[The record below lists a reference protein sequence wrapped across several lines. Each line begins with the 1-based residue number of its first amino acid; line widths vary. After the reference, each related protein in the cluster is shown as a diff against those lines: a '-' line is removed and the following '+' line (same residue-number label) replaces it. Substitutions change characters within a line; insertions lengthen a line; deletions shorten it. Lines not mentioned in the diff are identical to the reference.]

1 MPGHPQA
8 QAPPEVPFGGAL
20 FYAAIMPTS
29 FSDLEEEW
37 DAALDWDDRYALLI
51 DLGRQLPAMDPA
63 LKTAAT
69 RVPGCSANVWVYP
82 LAEGGHLRFQ
92 ADSDAAITKGIV
104 ALVVL
109 MAQGKAPA
117 EVLATDFEGAIDR
130 LGLRQHLSSN
140 RTQGL
145 PNMIARVREAARRLA
160 A

>member
-1 MPGHPQA
+1 MPGHVMIP
-8 QAPPEVPFGGAL
+8 
-20 FYAAIMPTS
+20 
-29 FSDLEEEW
+29 DLETIIDEW
-37 DAALDWDDRYALLI
+37 EAALDWDDRYVQLI
-51 DLGRQLPAMDPA
+51 DLGRQLPPMDAA

-82 LAEGGHLRFQ
+82 LEREGRLHFE

-104 ALVVL
+104 ALVVA
-109 MAQGKAPA
+109 MAQAKTPEA
-117 EVLATDFEGAIDR
+117 VLATDFEGLIEQ

-145 PNMIARVREAARRLA
+145 PNMIARVREAAQRLA

>member
-1 MPGHPQA
+1 M
-8 QAPPEVPFGGAL
+8 L
-20 FYAAIMPTS
+20 PT
-29 FSDLEEEW
+29 FEDIEAEW
-37 DAALDWDDRYALLI
+37 EAALDWDERYSYLI
-51 DLGRQLPAMDPA
+51 GLGRMLEPMDAA

-82 LAEGGHLRFQ
+82 VVNADRLRFQ

-104 ALVVL
+104 ALVVA
-109 MAQGKAPA
+109 MADGKTPG
-117 EVLATDFEGAIDR
+117 EVLATDFEAAIDG

-145 PNMIARVREAARRLA
+145 PNMIARVREAATRLA

>member
-1 MPGHPQA
+1 MIPA
-8 QAPPEVPFGGAL
+8 FS
-20 FYAAIMPTS
+20 AI
-29 FSDLEEEW
+29 EEDW
-37 DAALDWDDRYALLI
+37 DAALDWDERYGLLI
-51 DLGRQLPAMDPA
+51 DLGRKLTPMDAA

-82 LAEGGHLRFQ
+82 VHEGETLRFQ

-104 ALVVL
+104 ALVVA
-109 MAQGKAPA
+109 MADGKTAPD
-117 EVLATDFEGAIDR
+117 VLATDFEAAIDR

-145 PNMIARVREAARRLA
+145 PNMIARVREAAGRLA

>member
-1 MPGHPQA
+1 MPSTFA
-8 QAPPEVPFGGAL
+8 E
-20 FYAAIMPTS
+20 
-29 FSDLEEEW
+29 LEEEW
-37 DAALDWDDRYALLI
+37 EAALDWDERYALLI
-51 DLGRQLPAMDPA
+51 DLGRKLPPMDA
-63 LKTAAT
+63 VLKTAAT

-82 LAEGGHLRFQ
+82 LETEGVLHFQ

-109 MAQGKAPA
+109 MAEGKPAA
-117 EVLATDFEGAIDR
+117 EVLVTDFEGAIDR

-145 PNMIARVREAARRLA
+145 PNMIARVREAAGRRA

>member
-1 MPGHPQA
+1 MPQTFA
-8 QAPPEVPFGGAL
+8 E
-20 FYAAIMPTS
+20 
-29 FSDLEEEW
+29 LEEEW
-37 DAALDWDDRYALLI
+37 EAALDWDERYGLLI
-51 DLGRQLPAMDPA
+51 DLGRRLPPMEAS

-69 RVPGCSANVWVYP
+69 RVQGCSANVWVYP
-82 LAEGGHLRFQ
+82 LETNGLLHFQ

-109 MAQGKAPA
+109 MAEGKSPSD
-117 EVLATDFEGAIDR
+117 VLATDFEGAIDR

-145 PNMIARVREAARRLA
+145 PNMIARVREAAGRRA

>member
-1 MPGHPQA
+1 MLP
-8 QAPPEVPFGGAL
+8 
-20 FYAAIMPTS
+20 S
-29 FSDLEEEW
+29 FHEIEADWE
-37 DAALDWDDRYALLI
+37 AALDWDERYAALI
-51 DLGRQLPAMDPA
+51 ALGRQLPPMEAA

-82 LAEGGHLRFQ
+82 VGEAGRLQFF

-104 ALVVL
+104 ALVVA
-109 MAQGKAPA
+109 MAQDKTPA
-117 EVLATDFEGAIDR
+117 DVLETDFAAAIDR

-145 PNMIARVREAARRLA
+145 PNMIARVREAATRLA

>member
-1 MPGHPQA
+1 MLPA
-8 QAPPEVPFGGAL
+8 
-20 FYAAIMPTS
+20 YADIEA
-29 FSDLEEEW
+29 DWE
-37 DAALDWDDRYALLI
+37 AALDWDERYALLI
-51 DLGRQLPAMDPA
+51 DLGRRLPPMDAA

-82 LAEGGHLRFQ
+82 VAESGQLRFQ

-104 ALVVL
+104 ALVVA
-109 MAQGKAPA
+109 MADGRTPPD
-117 EVLATDFEGAIDR
+117 VLRTDFEGAIER

-145 PNMIARVREAARRLA
+145 PNMIARVREAATRLA

>member
-1 MPGHPQA
+1 MPWNF
-8 QAPPEVPFGGAL
+8 PE
-20 FYAAIMPTS
+20 
-29 FSDLEEEW
+29 LEAEW
-37 DAALDWDDRYALLI
+37 DAALDWDERYALLI
-51 DLGRQLPAMDPA
+51 DLGRQLPPMDAA

-69 RVPGCSANVWVYP
+69 KVPGCSANVWVYP
-82 LAEGGHLRFQ
+82 LEKAGTLHFQ

-109 MAQGKAPA
+109 MAEGKSAA
-117 EVLATDFEGAIDR
+117 DVLETDFEGAIDR

-145 PNMIARVREAARRLA
+145 PNMIARVREAAGRWA

>member
-1 MPGHPQA
+1 MLPA
-8 QAPPEVPFGGAL
+8 
-20 FYAAIMPTS
+20 YAEIEA
-29 FSDLEEEW
+29 EW
-37 DAALDWDDRYALLI
+37 DAALDWDERYAYLI
-51 DLGRQLPAMDPA
+51 GLGRRLPPMDPA

-82 LAEGGHLRFQ
+82 LSEDARLRFQ

-104 ALVVL
+104 ALVVA
-109 MAQGKAPA
+109 MAEGRTAA

-145 PNMIARVREAARRLA
+145 PNMIARVREAASRLA

>member
-1 MPGHPQA
+1 MLP
-8 QAPPEVPFGGAL
+8 
-20 FYAAIMPTS
+20 S
-29 FSDLEEEW
+29 FPDIEADW
-37 DAALDWDDRYALLI
+37 DAALDWDDRYAQLI
-51 DLGRQLPAMDPA
+51 ALGRALPPMEAA

-82 LAEGGHLRFQ
+82 LAEAGVLRFQ

-104 ALVVL
+104 ALVVA
-109 MAQGKAPA
+109 MADGRTPA

-130 LGLRQHLSSN
+130 LGLRRHLSSN

-145 PNMIARVREAARRLA
+145 PNMIARVREAATRLA

>member
-1 MPGHPQA
+1 MPA
-8 QAPPEVPFGGAL
+8 TFAE
-20 FYAAIMPTS
+20 
-29 FSDLEEEW
+29 LEDEW
-37 DAALDWDDRYALLI
+37 DAALDWDERYGLLI
-51 DLGRQLPAMDPA
+51 DIGRRLPSMEAS
-63 LKTAAT
+63 LKTPAT

-82 LAEGGHLRFQ
+82 LEAQGRLAFQ

-109 MAQGKAPA
+109 MAEGKSAA
-117 EVLATDFEGAIDR
+117 EVLATDFEAAIDR

-145 PNMIARVREAARRLA
+145 PNMIARVREAAGRMA

>member
-1 MPGHPQA
+1 MPA
-8 QAPPEVPFGGAL
+8 TFAE
-20 FYAAIMPTS
+20 
-29 FSDLEEEW
+29 LEDEW
-37 DAALDWDDRYALLI
+37 DAALDWDERYGLLI
-51 DLGRQLPAMDPA
+51 DIGRRLPPMEAS
-63 LKTAAT
+63 LKTPAT
-69 RVPGCSANVWVYP
+69 RVQGCSANVWVYP
-82 LAEGGHLRFQ
+82 LQADGQLSFQ

-109 MAQGKAPA
+109 LAQGKSPA

-145 PNMIARVREAARRLA
+145 PNMIARVREAARRRA

>member
-1 MPGHPQA
+1 MPLDFA
-8 QAPPEVPFGGAL
+8 E
-20 FYAAIMPTS
+20 
-29 FSDLEEEW
+29 LEDEW
-37 DAALDWDDRYALLI
+37 EAALDWDERYGLLI
-51 DLGRQLPAMDPA
+51 GLGRNLPPMDPA

-82 LAEGGHLRFQ
+82 LEADGRLHFQ

-109 MAQGKAPA
+109 MADGKSAA
-117 EVLATDFEGAIDR
+117 DVLATDFEGAIDR

-145 PNMIARVREAARRLA
+145 PNMISRVREAAGRRA